1 MDSTTGATT
10 RRFWDGPPG
19 RRFLGNSPP
28 PHRVP
33 PFPRQETTSPLARR
47 TTERI
52 RGNPARRNSRHRGSP
67 ASTANQSSPVPRRGS
82 AAAENN
88 LPVIRSSGNPA
99 RKSTPPRPRGNREPR
114 RPTVADRRTRGHPTL
129 FPSGNRVKSPHP
141 HSSGNPPG
149 RAIPPCHGRRTH
161 PRRPIRPCSPSRRVA
176 RSQEGRTETTRR
188 SWLEP
193 PDNGRRRPTRIPP
206 TGATIRPCSG
216 NRSARSTS
224 PALSETEG

>member
-19 RRFLGNSPP
+19 RRFLGTSPP
-28 PHRVP
+28 PPRVP

-52 RGNPARRNSRHRGSP
+52 RGNPARRRRSP
-67 ASTANQSSPVPRRGS
+67 ASTANQPSPASRRGS

-88 LPVIRSSGNPA
+88 FRVIRNSGNPT
-99 RKSTPPRPRGNREPR
+99 RKSTRPRPRGNREPR
-114 RPTVADRRTRGHPTL
+114 RPAVAVRRTRGHPTPPL
-129 FPSGNRVKSPHP
+129 DGSRIKSPRP

-161 PRRPIRPCSPSRRVA
+161 PRRPIRPCSPSRRVT

-188 SWLEP
+188 SCLEP

-224 PALSETEG
+224 PALPATEG